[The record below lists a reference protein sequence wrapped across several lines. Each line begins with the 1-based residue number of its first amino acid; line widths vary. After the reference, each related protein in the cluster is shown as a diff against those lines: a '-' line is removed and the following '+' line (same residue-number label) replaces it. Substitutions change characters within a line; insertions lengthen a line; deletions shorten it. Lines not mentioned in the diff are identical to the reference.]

1 MNEIVNNFLLV
12 GEKFMPEM
20 HLKQPGFTYSAFGPF
35 AKNKERIE
43 KFIQTGN
50 EDFIYRNKLDKVCFQ
65 HDMAYGKTK
74 DLTKRTQSDKD
85 FRDRAF
91 KIASDLKDDS
101 YQRGL
106 ASMVYKFFD
115 KKSSGSGVANES
127 IYQVANKL
135 HKPIIKKFKK
145 RKVYSSYKDNMW
157 GLDLTDMQLLS
168 KYNKGIKYLLCTI
181 DIFSKY
187 AWVVPLKDK
196 KGTSIVIAFQK
207 ITSQGRKPN
216 KIWVDQGSEFYKNSF
231 KDLLKT
237 NNIEIYW
244 TYNEG
249 KSVVAERFIRTL
261 RNKNFKHMTVIS
273 KNVYFDVDDI
283 FRWYC

>member
-145 RKVYSSYKDNMW
+145 RKVYSSYKDNM
-157 GLDLTDMQLLS
+157 
-168 KYNKGIKYLLCTI
+168 
-181 DIFSKY
+181 
-187 AWVVPLKDK
+187 
-196 KGTSIVIAFQK
+196 
-207 ITSQGRKPN
+207 
-216 KIWVDQGSEFYKNSF
+216 
-231 KDLLKT
+231 
-237 NNIEIYW
+237 
-244 TYNEG
+244 
-249 KSVVAERFIRTL
+249 
-261 RNKNFKHMTVIS
+261 
-273 KNVYFDVDDI
+273 
-283 FRWYC
+283 